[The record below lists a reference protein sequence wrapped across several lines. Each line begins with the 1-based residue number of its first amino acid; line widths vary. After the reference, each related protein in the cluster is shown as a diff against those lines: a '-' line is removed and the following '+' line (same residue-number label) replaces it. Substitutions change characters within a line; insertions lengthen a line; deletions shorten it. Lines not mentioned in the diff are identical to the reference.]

1 MDTVGFVPEPN
12 CGRGTVSIIW
22 SCLTT
27 IIFVVW
33 TVLHPDTHA
42 SRRRIIW
49 SVLIALAP
57 EAMPAGAIEQL
68 VRARQLQRRVRSIPG
83 WHDWTLQ
90 QSFLVLKKGIKEAGP
105 PSGEGRRGGYDLS
118 ATRLIELAGQHQ
130 GQGREAMAL
139 LPTTADINKRSK
151 TSGFA
156 KTVAGV
162 QALWFTTN
170 VVARLASNLPVTPLE
185 AMTLAY
191 TVCGLVSALA
201 WFRCPQD
208 LEDPFVLELPPPPPR
223 APPQRST
230 PDSTSSSSTQSPL
243 SSPAEEEKNKDDV
256 KLGCGSSP
264 IDATAGNTLVRSLV
278 LLTLA
283 VFAGVHLAAWNY
295 TFPSIV
301 EAWIWR
307 ASSLAIL
314 PLGVHFIFFGS
325 RDLGIRHWSL
335 LVTVPL
341 FVVVRLAVMIIAFT
355 AFRRMPAA
363 VFRMPDWPSGY
374 WGHVGK

>member
-33 TVLHPDTHA
+33 TVLHPDTRA
-42 SRRRIIW
+42 SRRRITW

-68 VRARQLQRRVRSIPG
+68 VRARQLQRRIRSIPG

-90 QSFLVLKKGIKEAGP
+90 QSFLVLKKGIKEVGP
-105 PSGEGRRGGYDLS
+105 GGEGPRGGYDLS
-118 ATRLIELAGQHQ
+118 ASRLVELAEQQ
-130 GQGREAMAL
+130 QGRDAMALLLL

-156 KTVAGV
+156 KTVAGA

-170 VVARLASNLPVTPLE
+170 VVARLADGLPVTPLE

-208 LEDPFVLELPPPPPR
+208 LEDPFELELPPPRR
-223 APPQRST
+223 APQGASPV
-230 PDSTSSSSTQSPL
+230 SSSTPSPSSL
-243 SSPAEEEKNKDDV
+243 VASPAKEGKDV

-283 VFAGVHLAAWNY
+283 VFAAVHLAAWNY
-295 TFPSIV
+295 AFPSAV

-314 PLGVHFIFFGS
+314 PLGVHFVYFGS

-341 FVVVRLAVMIIAFT
+341 FVVVRLAVMIVAFT

-363 VFRMPDWPSGY
+363 VFVMPAWPSSY

>member
-42 SRRRIIW
+42 SRRRITW

-105 PSGEGRRGGYDLS
+105 PSVEGPRGNGYDLS
-118 ATRLIELAGQHQ
+118 ATRLIELAEQHKQ
-130 GQGREAMAL
+130 QGREAM
-139 LPTTADINKRSK
+139 PTTADINKRSK

-170 VVARLASNLPVTPLE
+170 VVARLAGGLPVTPLE

-208 LEDPFVLELPPPPPR
+208 LEDPFVLELPPPPPPGR
-223 APPQRST
+223 APGAF
-230 PDSTSSSSTQSPL
+230 PDSSSGDRQSPL
-243 SSPAEEEKNKDDV
+243 ASPGVEENKDDV

-295 TFPSIV
+295 AFPSVV

-363 VFRMPDWPSGY
+363 VFLMPGWPSSY

>member
-1 MDTVGFVPEPN
+1 MDTVGFVSEPN

-42 SRRRIIW
+42 SRRRITW

-68 VRARQLQRRVRSIPG
+68 VRARQLQKRVRSIPG

-105 PSGEGRRGGYDLS
+105 SGEGGPRGGYDLS
-118 ATRLIELAGQHQ
+118 AARLIELAQQ
-130 GQGREAMAL
+130 QQGRDAMALLLL

-156 KTVAGV
+156 KTVAGA

-170 VVARLASNLPVTPLE
+170 VVARLADGLPVTPLE

-208 LEDPFVLELPPPPPR
+208 LEDPFVLELPPRR
-223 APPQRST
+223 APQGAS
-230 PDSTSSSSTQSPL
+230 PDSSNTQSPL
-243 SSPAEEEKNKDDV
+243 SLVASPAKEDKDI

-283 VFAGVHLAAWNY
+283 VFVGVHLAAWNY
-295 TFPSIV
+295 AFPSVV

-314 PLGVHFIFFGS
+314 PLGVHFIYFGS

-363 VFRMPDWPSGY
+363 VFLMPNWPSSY

>member
-42 SRRRIIW
+42 SRRRITW

-68 VRARQLQRRVRSIPG
+68 VRARQLQKRIRSIPG

-90 QSFLVLKKGIKEAGP
+90 QSFLVLKKGIKEEAGP
-105 PSGEGRRGGYDLS
+105 GGEGPRGGYDLS
-118 ATRLIELAGQHQ
+118 AARLVELAEQR
-130 GQGREAMAL
+130 QGRDAMALLLL

-156 KTVAGV
+156 KTVAGA

-170 VVARLASNLPVTPLE
+170 VVARLADGLPVTPLE

-208 LEDPFVLELPPPPPR
+208 LEDPFVLELPPLR
-223 APPQRST
+223 APQGAFPASGDT
-230 PDSTSSSSTQSPL
+230 PSPL
-243 SSPAEEEKNKDDV
+243 SLVASPAKENKDV

-295 TFPSIV
+295 AFPSAV

-314 PLGVHFIFFGS
+314 PLGVHFVYFGS

-363 VFRMPDWPSGY
+363 VFLMPDWPSSY